1 MNTSVKLSAAVL
13 TAGLLAGCA
22 GPNQRANDE
31 NIFCAVMG
39 GLAGGAVTAAV
50 VDSDVALGGAA
61 VGAAMGLLLCPQE
74 EVEAPVAAPTCPTE
88 VPAGALTDAQGCAYD
103 SDLDGVVDGI
113 DMCANTP
120 EGVAVDSVGCPLDD
134 DKDAVP
140 NYLDLC
146 PSTPLGKIVDS
157 DGCPLPGENILSI
170 SDVFFDFDKSTLTNQ
185 AKDKL
190 EDAVTLLKETDT
202 QIEVR
207 VEGHTDSIGSEAYNQ
222 KLSQERAQ
230 SVVDYLVESGVSSS
244 SLIPVGMGETS
255 PVANNDTEAGRA
267 ANRRVDFIVK

>member
-74 EVEAPVAAPTCPTE
+74 VEAVEVAPVCPTE

-146 PSTPLGKIVDS
+146 PATPLGKIVDS
-157 DGCPLPGENILSI
+157 DGCPLPGEKILSI
-170 SDVFFDFDKSTLTNQ
+170 SDVFFDFDKSTLTVE

-190 EDAVTLLKETDT
+190 EQAVTLLKETDT

-222 KLSQERAQ
+222 KLSQDRAE
-230 SVVDYLVESGVSSS
+230 SVVNYLVESGVSSS
-244 SLIPVGMGETS
+244 SLIPVGMGESS
-255 PVANNDTEAGRA
+255 PVANNDSDAGRA